1 MDTQS
6 LEHPDTLPLMTP
18 ADRRRHPRTLS
29 HTTCTVKTRHGVDD
43 FTVRNL
49 SSSGALLIGGPVHG
63 LETPVQILLHMPL
76 YPDVRVSGRVVRQGR
91 DDDDQPFIGIEFD
104 NHGDVTEDHIQS
116 ALLSEIERSQTNGKI
131 SDLLA

>member
-1 MDTQS
+1 MES
-6 LEHPDTLPLMTP
+6 IALCNPETLPLMT
-18 ADRRRHPRTLS
+18 AEDRRRYPRTLS

-43 FTVRNL
+43 YTVRNL
-49 SSSGALLIGGPVHG
+49 SVSGALLTGGPVYG
-63 LETPVQILLHMPL
+63 EETPVQILLHMPL
-76 YPDVRVSGRVVRQGR
+76 YPDIPVLGRVVRRGR
-91 DDDDQPFIGIEFD
+91 DDEDRPFIGIEFN